1 MSGRVNLLDEV
12 RMAVS
17 ENALSNYSSTISG
30 FLPEVCFDQKAEHFE
45 RRYDSCAL
53 ITFCMAESI
62 CSPNEQNS
70 ADYLFYFSL
79 IKKLRRG

>member
-1 MSGRVNLLDEV
+1 
-12 RMAVS
+12 MAVS

-53 ITFCMAESI
+53 ITFAWLNPYARQMSKI
-62 CSPNEQNS
+62 VQII
-70 ADYLFYFSL
+70 YFIFL
-79 IKKLRRG
+79 